1 MTTVPVTR
9 SSHVLPPAGLLA
21 RRPLAA
27 FFALAYA
34 GSWIVWLPLV
44 LAGNNLLLA
53 PSAIPPGLAFL
64 LTVLAPFAGPTLA
77 AFVITAVVE
86 GRAGLRVLLGR
97 YAQWRFGLW
106 WYAAALGLAPIALLA
121 AVAVRY
127 GLPARVPGGMELLE
141 LGLSYLVTLLV
152 NLCIG
157 GVLGEEPGWRGFAL
171 PRLQTRYGPLLGS
184 LILSL
189 FWSFWHLPLIL
200 TPGGATWTGNI
211 GLYVALNVALT
222 ILHTWVFNGT
232 RGSLVGVLLLHASV
246 NTSARMILPAVPGLS
261 RDTGNLLLVALYAI
275 VALLIL
281 GLSRGR
287 LAIARQT
294 EAAERAPLVEH

>member
-1 MTTVPVTR
+1 MTTIPVTR
-9 SSHVLPPAGLLA
+9 DSRALPPAGLLA
-21 RRPLAA
+21 RRPLTA

-44 LAGNNLLLA
+44 LAGKNLFLA
-53 PSAIPPGLAFL
+53 PTAIPPGLAFL

-77 AFVITAVVE
+77 AFVITAVLE
-86 GRAGLRVLLGR
+86 GRAGVRALLGR
-97 YAQWRFGLW
+97 YTQWRFGLG
-106 WYAAALGLAPIALLA
+106 WYAVALGLAPIALLA
-121 AVAVRY
+121 AIAVLY
-127 GLPARVPGGMELLE
+127 GLPARLPGGVELLE

-184 LILSL
+184 LVLSL
-189 FWSFWHLPLIL
+189 FWSFWHVPLIF
-200 TPGGATWTGNI
+200 TPGGTTWTGNI
-211 GLYVALNVALT
+211 GLYVALNAALT
-222 ILHTWVFNGT
+222 FLHTWVFNGT
-232 RGSLVGVLLLHASV
+232 RASLVGVLLLHASV

-261 RDTGNLLLVALYAI
+261 RDTGNLLLVAVYGI

-281 GLSRGR
+281 GVTRGR
-287 LAIARQT
+287 LAFSGQPQAG
-294 EAAERAPLVEH
+294 ERAPLVEN